1 MEIAVLLCAFPVVHQ
16 NPAAWRQAVCVE
28 KQMQPPRHGGA
39 NGCGLVNLSQ
49 DLRGLLLDVE
59 LLGHG
64 LQGRLP
70 GSLLMH
76 STASDCQGTARTKP
90 KII

>member
-1 MEIAVLLCAFPVVHQ
+1 MDIALLLCPFPVAHQ

-49 DLRGLLLDVE
+49 DLRCLLLDVE

-64 LQGRLP
+64 LQVRLP
-70 GSLLMH
+70 GTVLMNRPGF
-76 STASDCQGTARTKP
+76 CGGQLV
-90 KII
+90 